1 MLSNTLSHD
10 ELVQAYRTGRVQI
23 HVDMSR
29 AMHVCDKDQRFTK
42 GVKFAH
48 HFWKNAGCALPLV
61 GVTLFFFVKWYWAVG
76 ALILGFMTMQATRK
90 SSAQFVRDLAL
101 ENEGFYYDMI
111 NLNVITTTLL
121 ES

>member
-1 MLSNTLSHD
+1 MLSNTLSHH
-10 ELVQAYRTGRVQI
+10 ELVQAYRAGRVQI

-29 AMHVCDKDQRFTK
+29 AMHVCDKDQRFAK

-48 HFWKNAGCALPLV
+48 HFWKNAGCVLPLA
-61 GVTLFFFVKWYWAVG
+61 GVALFFFVKWYWAVG

-111 NLNVITTTLL
+111 NLNVITTTSL